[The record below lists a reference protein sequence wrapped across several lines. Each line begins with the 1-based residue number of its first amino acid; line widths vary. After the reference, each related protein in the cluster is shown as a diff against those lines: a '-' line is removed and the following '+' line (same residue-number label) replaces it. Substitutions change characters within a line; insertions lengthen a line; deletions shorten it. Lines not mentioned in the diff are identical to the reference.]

1 MIKLS
6 VVLAVIT
13 CCAALALGFVYKG
26 TRPMIDEQARLAEEE
41 ARRVAL
47 PQAICG
53 VMVMRENE
61 GVEYYEGYRFPDTTG
76 LVGYTVKA
84 SAKGYS
90 STIEAIVGV
99 SPTGEIAGMKIISQQ
114 ETPGLGTKIE
124 EVKSFKSVVDAFK
137 EMTGTAELHTVRV
150 TFAAADGEEMCIDAG
165 IKDAPGCGELEN
177 AVAAGDTA
185 GMMTVAPRAFRLD
198 AADSSRVFGDPA
210 LVAAFSTAVLE
221 ELRREKTPWFQF
233 QFIGKKYDAIVLVR
247 GQTDENIQGITG
259 ATISSKAVVEAVKNA
274 IEDLDRAV
282 GGFKEN

>member
-1 MIKLS
+1 MIRLT

-13 CCAALALGFVYKG
+13 CCAALALGFVFKG
-26 TRPMIDEQARLAEEE
+26 TKPMIEEQARLAEEE

-53 VMVMRENE
+53 VMVHKESK

-90 STIEAIVGV
+90 STIEAVVGV
-99 SPTGEIAGMKIISQQ
+99 SPSGEITGMKIISQQ

-124 EVKSFKSVVDAFK
+124 EVKSFKSVADAFK
-137 EMTGTAELHTVRV
+137 EMTGTAELHAVSAA
-150 TFAAADGEEMCIDAG
+150 FALEGGEELCLEAG
-165 IKDAPGCGELEN
+165 IKDAQRICELEE

-185 GMMTVAPRAFRLD
+185 GVVTLAPRVLKIEPG
-198 AADSSRVFGDPA
+198 DSTRVFSDPA
-210 LVAAFSTAVLE
+210 AAVALSAAVLE
-221 ELRREKTPWFQF
+221 ELRRERTPWFQF
-233 QFIGKKYDAIVLVR
+233 QFIGKEYDDIVLVR

-259 ATISSKAVVEAVKNA
+259 ATISSRAVVEAVKSALEN
-274 IEDLDRAV
+274 LDKAV
-282 GGFKEN
+282 GGLKGN

>member
-1 MIKLS
+1 MIRLT

-26 TRPMIDEQARLAEEE
+26 TKPMIDEQARLAEEE

-53 VMVMRENE
+53 VMVAKESK

-99 SPTGEIAGMKIISQQ
+99 GPGGEIAGMKIISQQ

-137 EMTGTAELHTVRV
+137 EMTGTAEIHSVRV
-150 TFAAADGEEMCIDAG
+150 NFAAEGGEEVCLDVGIVDAM
-165 IKDAPGCGELEN
+165 GCSELEK

-185 GMMTVAPRAFRLD
+185 GISTVAPGTFKLEAS
-198 AADSSRVFGDPA
+198 DSSAVFADPA
-210 LVAAFSTAVLE
+210 LTAALSGAVLQ

-233 QFIGKKYDAIVLVR
+233 QFIGKKYDDIVLVR
-247 GQTDENIQGITG
+247 GGTDENIQGITG

-274 IEDLDRAV
+274 IEDLDKAI

>member
-1 MIKLS
+1 MIRLTA
-6 VVLAVIT
+6 VLAIIT

-26 TRPMIDEQARLAEEE
+26 TKPMIDEQAKLAEEE

-47 PQAICG
+47 PQAVCG
-53 VMVMRENE
+53 VMVAKENK

-99 SPTGEIAGMKIISQQ
+99 GPGGEITGMKIISQQ

-124 EVKSFKSVVDAFK
+124 EVKSFKSVMDAFK
-137 EMTGTAELHTVRV
+137 EMMGTAELHTVSA
-150 TFAAADGEEMCIDAG
+150 TFAVEGGEEMCLDVG
-165 IKDAPGCGELEN
+165 IKDAPACGELEK

-185 GMMTVAPRAFRLD
+185 GILAVAPKAFKLEP
-198 AADSSRVFGDPA
+198 ADSSAVFGEPA
-210 LVAAFSTAVLE
+210 LAAAFTTAVLE

-233 QFIGKKYDAIVLVR
+233 QFLGKRYDNIVLVR

-274 IEDLDRAV
+274 IEDLDKAV
-282 GGFKEN
+282 GGLKE